1 MASRP
6 SRRVARR
13 AIIESDDEDEISL
26 TSNAREESPDFEPEQ
41 PAPKKTRTARRSVPS
56 AAAADTS
63 TTSTTSTKPTKAPKA
78 PRTRRR
84 PKKAPTPSETVDN
97 SDILGEDE
105 ISQANATATPKPRRT
120 KRASTVSSVDS
131 NDHPDAADRMDGS
144 VTTPGGTSSRKRR
157 SVASRRSRASNAPEA
172 QLEAQPEAQPE
183 ARPETPKPKASRSP
197 EVALEDQMS
206 PEDQSTPKARP
217 ASRSKVSSTPKPAAR
232 LRSATPQETRSQ
244 ETQAVQPTPAPK
256 PSQPSI
262 ETPHAQRL
270 GSPLTDITSNVNT
283 VKAKP
288 PPSAKPVR
296 TMDTIMEKPMDIV
309 LKSRTLTIPI
319 VEDLTPKP
327 RIVITHLV
335 LENFKSYAGRQDVG
349 PFHAS
354 FSSVV
359 GPNGSGKSNVI
370 DSLLFVFGFRA
381 SKMRQGK
388 ISALIH
394 SSAQYPNL
402 PFCEVAVH
410 FQKVLDQV
418 GAFISLR
425 TKCPQLTASSLGVA
439 MK

>member
-1 MASRP
+1 MASSRP

-13 AIIESDDEDEISL
+13 PIIESDDEDEISL
-26 TSNAREESPDFEPEQ
+26 TSNNREESPFEPPQ
-41 PAPKKTRTARRSVPS
+41 PAAKKTRTARRSVPP

-63 TTSTTSTKPTKAPKA
+63 KKATKAPRA
-78 PRTRRR
+78 RGRS
-84 PKKAPTPSETVDN
+84 KKAPTLSETVDS

-105 ISQANATATPKPRRT
+105 ISQATVTATTKPRGRT

-144 VTTPGGTSSRKRR
+144 TPTAGGPSSRKRR
-157 SVASRRSRASNAPEA
+157 SVASRRSRASNASEA
-172 QLEAQPEAQPE
+172 QLEAQLEAQPEVQPEAQPE
-183 ARPETPKPKASRSP
+183 ARPETPRLKASRSP
-197 EVALEDQMS
+197 EVALEDQIS

-217 ASRSKVSSTPKPAAR
+217 APRAKVSSTPKPAPR
-232 LRSATPQETRSQ
+232 LRSATPQETRPQ
-244 ETQAVQPTPAPK
+244 ETQAVQSTPAPK
-256 PSQPSI
+256 PSQPSQPSI
-262 ETPHAQRL
+262 ETPHAQRQ
-270 GSPLTDITSNVNT
+270 GSPLADITSHVNSA
-283 VKAKP
+283 KAKP

-309 LKSRTLTIPI
+309 LKSRTLTIPV

-327 RIVITHLV
+327 RIVITHLS
-335 LENFKSYAGRQDVG
+335 LENFKSYAGKQEVG

-410 FQKVLDQV
+410 FQEVLDQV

-425 TKCPQLTASSLGVA
+425 T
-439 MK
+439 